1 MAEAR
6 KGTPQIVAV
15 GGGKGGVGKTLLSAN
30 LALSLADRGL
40 RVLLVDA
47 DLGGAN
53 AHTVLGLPAPLV
65 SLSDFLER
73 KAELDQLAVTT
84 PYANLRFISGA
95 LDDVQAANPQHQSK
109 MRLLRNLSTFD
120 TDFLILDLGAGT
132 GFNTLDFFLI
142 ASCGILVVLPE
153 PTSVENAYRF
163 LKAAFFRRLAVV
175 EKAFGI
181 KDIVDEA
188 RAQRNKLNI
197 HTPAD
202 LLRAVAERDPDVGKQ
217 VHQQMSRFRPR
228 LVMNQSR
235 NNDGTD
241 DAHVAADMASA
252 CRRFLGIQLE
262 VLGTLPDDDA
272 VRRAVRLRQPLR
284 ISAPDSRIKKA
295 IDEIATRVLQ
305 LSDVTGTTPRE
316 VTMGDTKRP
325 RGAA

>member
-1 MAEAR
+1 MAEK
-6 KGTPQIVAV
+6 KGAPQIVAV

-30 LALSLADRGL
+30 LALSLADKGH

-73 KAELDQLAVTT
+73 KAELDQLAVAT
-84 PYANLRFISGA
+84 PFANLRFISGA

-202 LLRAVAERDPDVGKQ
+202 LLRAVAERDPEVGKQ
-217 VHQQMSRFRPR
+217 VQQQMARFRPR
-228 LVMNQSR
+228 LVLNQAR
-235 NNDGTD
+235 NEGGAD

-252 CRRFLGIQLE
+252 CRRFLGINLE

-272 VRRAVRLRQPLR
+272 VRRAVRMRQPLR
-284 ISAPDSRIKKA
+284 VCAPDSRIKKS
-295 IDEIATRVLQ
+295 IDEMAKRVAALN
-305 LSDVTGTTPRE
+305 DVAER
-316 VTMGDTKRP
+316 
-325 RGAA
+325 AA

>member
-1 MAEAR
+1 MADGR

-30 LALSLADRGL
+30 LSLALADAGH

-73 KAELDQLAVTT
+73 KADLDQLAVTT
-84 PYANLRFISGA
+84 PFANLRFISGA
-95 LDDVQAANPQHQSK
+95 LDDVGAANPQHQSK

-120 TDFLILDLGAGT
+120 TDFLVLDLGAGT

-181 KDIVDEA
+181 KDLVDEA

-202 LLRAVAERDPDVGKQ
+202 LLRAVSERDPELGKQ
-217 VHQQMSRFRPR
+217 VQQQMARFRPR
-228 LVMNQSR
+228 LVVNQAR
-235 NNDGTD
+235 GEAGGD
-241 DAHVAADMASA
+241 DSHVAADMASA

-272 VRRAVRLRQPLR
+272 VRRAVRMRQPLR
-284 ISAPDSRIKKA
+284 VCAPDSRIKKA
-295 IDEIATRVLQ
+295 IDELATRVLA
-305 LSDVTGTTPRE
+305 LNDVSER
-316 VTMGDTKRP
+316 
-325 RGAA
+325 AA

>member
-1 MAEAR
+1 MAER

-30 LALSLADRGL
+30 LSLALADAGN

-84 PYANLRFISGA
+84 PFANLRFISGA
-95 LDDVQAANPQHQSK
+95 LDDVHAANPQHQTK

-202 LLRAVAERDPDVGKQ
+202 LLRAVSERDPDVGKQ
-217 VHQQMSRFRPR
+217 VTTQMARFRPR
-228 LVMNQSR
+228 LVLNQAR
-235 NNDGTD
+235 NESGVDE
-241 DAHVAADMASA
+241 AHVANDMASA

-272 VRRAVRLRQPLR
+272 VRRAVRVRQPLR
-284 ISAPDSRIKKA
+284 INAPDSRIKKA
-295 IDEIATRVLQ
+295 IDDIAKRVMLNETAETDGTRV
-305 LSDVTGTTPRE
+305 VPRQ
-316 VTMGDTKRP
+316 VSGLAR
-325 RGAA
+325 

>member
-1 MAEAR
+1 MAEGR
-6 KGTPQIVAV
+6 KGTPRIIAV

-30 LALSLADRGL
+30 LSLALAAQGN

-53 AHTVLGLPAPLV
+53 AHTVLGLPAPIV
-65 SLSDFLER
+65 TLSDFLER
-73 KAELDQLAVTT
+73 KADLNQLAIST
-84 PYANLRFISGA
+84 PYDNLRFISGA
-95 LDDVQAANPQHQSK
+95 LDDVQAANPVHQSK

-120 TDFLILDLGAGT
+120 TDFLLLDLGAGT
-132 GFNTLDFFLI
+132 GFNTLDFFLL
-142 ASCGILVVLPE
+142 ASCGILVVVPE

-181 KDIVDEA
+181 KELVDQA

-202 LLRAVAERDPDVGKQ
+202 LLRTVVERNPEVGKQ
-217 VHQQMSRFRPR
+217 VQHQMDKFRPR
-228 LVMNQSR
+228 LVLNQTRTEGGS
-235 NNDGTD
+235 D
-241 DAHVAADMASA
+241 DSQVAQDMASA

-262 VLGTLPDDDA
+262 VLGTLPEDDA

-284 ISAPDSRIKKA
+284 IAAPDSKIKLA
-295 IDEIATRVLQ
+295 IDDIAARILTSASASER
-305 LSDVTGTTPRE
+305 
-316 VTMGDTKRP
+316 
-325 RGAA
+325 AA

>member
-1 MAEAR
+1 MAEGR
-6 KGTPQIVAV
+6 KGTPQIIAV
-15 GGGKGGVGKTLLSAN
+15 GGGKGGVGKTLLSVN
-30 LALSLADRGL
+30 MSLALADRGH

-73 KAELDQLAVTT
+73 KADLNQLAVST
-84 PYANLRFISGA
+84 PYANLRFVSGA

-181 KDIVDEA
+181 KDIIDEA

-202 LLRAVAERDPDVGKQ
+202 LLRAVIDRDPEVGKQ
-217 VHQQMSRFRPR
+217 VQQQMGKFRPR
-228 LVMNQSR
+228 LVLNQSR
-235 NNDGTD
+235 NEGGSD
-241 DAHVAADMASA
+241 DAQIAEDMASA

-262 VLGTLPDDDA
+262 VLGTLPDDEA
-272 VRRAVRLRQPLR
+272 VRRGVRLRQPLR
-284 ISAPDSRIKKA
+284 IVAPDSKIKKA
-295 IDEIATRVLQ
+295 IDEIAARVLA
-305 LSDVTGTTPRE
+305 LGTVSER
-316 VTMGDTKRP
+316 
-325 RGAA
+325 AA

>member
-1 MAEAR
+1 MAEGR
-6 KGTPQIVAV
+6 KGTPRIIAV

-30 LALSLADRGL
+30 LSLALAAQGN

-53 AHTVLGLPAPLV
+53 AHTVLGLPAPIV
-65 SLSDFLER
+65 TLSDFLER
-73 KAELDQLAVTT
+73 KADLNQLAIST
-84 PYANLRFISGA
+84 PYENLRFISGA
-95 LDDVQAANPQHQSK
+95 LDDVQAANPVHQSK

-120 TDFLILDLGAGT
+120 TDFLLLDLGAGT
-132 GFNTLDFFLI
+132 GFNTLDFFLL
-142 ASCGILVVLPE
+142 ASCGILVVVPE

-181 KDIVDEA
+181 KELVDQA

-202 LLRAVAERDPDVGKQ
+202 LLRTVVERNPEVGKQ
-217 VHQQMSRFRPR
+217 VQHQMDKFRPR
-228 LVMNQSR
+228 LVLNQTRTEGGS
-235 NNDGTD
+235 D
-241 DAHVAADMASA
+241 DSQVAQDMASA

-262 VLGTLPDDDA
+262 VLGTLPEDDA

-284 ISAPDSRIKKA
+284 IAAPDSKIKLA
-295 IDEIATRVLQ
+295 IDDIAARILTSASASER
-305 LSDVTGTTPRE
+305 
-316 VTMGDTKRP
+316 
-325 RGAA
+325 AA